1 MELIK
6 ITEGQTK
13 LWVPDAEKYK
23 LDSKMP
29 VFFNPVMRLNRDITV
44 DVVKTLD
51 KPKSLDLLSGTGAKG
66 LRLAVEA
73 NSKVDLNDANPSAA
87 KLIKRNAKL
96 NKVSV
101 EVFNDSANKL
111 LRKSRRT
118 YDFIDVD
125 PFGTPVPFLQES
137 IAHLRKGGILGV
149 TATDTSAL
157 CGTYPKACM
166 RKYESLNRK
175 TQMMF
180 EIGTRILIKK
190 VVSEGLN
197 MGVALEPVFVHS
209 SNHYMRV
216 YLRRVENLRKIRKNL
231 KFLFLC
237 SDCFTW
243 KFEDKL
249 PETKVRCGCGT
260 YSEVLGPLWTG
271 SLYDKKLL
279 KQMSDSNKTV
289 QKIKEEVDVFGYYDY
304 HMMSKKL
311 EDVGELPKMDVIIEK
326 IRKKGF
332 KASRT
337 HFSPTGIKTN
347 LPAKSFLRLLYS

>member
-1 MELIK
+1 MDLIK
-6 ITEGQTK
+6 VTEGQTK
-13 LWVPDAEKYK
+13 LWVPDAEKYN

-29 VFFNPVMRLNRDITV
+29 VFFNPIMHLNRDITV
-44 DVVKTLD
+44 DIVKTLN
-51 KPKSLDLLSGTGAKG
+51 KPKSLDLLAGTGAKG

-73 NSKVDLNDANPSAA
+73 GAKVDLNDANPSAA

-96 NKVSV
+96 NKVNV

-137 IAHLRKGGILGV
+137 IAHLRKGGIIGV

-166 RKYESLNRK
+166 RKYDSLNQK
-175 TQMMF
+175 IQMMF
-180 EIGTRILIKK
+180 EIGMRILIKK
-190 VVSEGLN
+190 VVADGLN
-197 MGVALEPVFVHS
+197 MRIALEPVFVHS
-209 SNHYMRV
+209 SNHYMRA
-216 YLRRVENLRKIRKNL
+216 YLRRVEGLKKVRNKL
-231 KFLFLC
+231 KFLAYC
-237 SDCFTW
+237 PNCYSW
-243 KFEDKL
+243 KFENDMPKRS
-249 PETKVRCGCGT
+249 VRCSCGK

-279 KQMSDSNKTV
+279 KQMPDSNKTV
-289 QKIKEEVDVFGYYDY
+289 QKIKEEVDVFGYYNY

-311 EDVGELPKMDVIIEK
+311 EDVGELPKLDVIIEK

>member
-1 MELIK
+1 MDLIK
-6 ITEGQTK
+6 VIEGSTK
-13 LWVPDAEKYK
+13 LWVPDAKKYK

-29 VFFNPVMRLNRDITV
+29 VFFNPVMHLNRDITV
-44 DVVKTLD
+44 DIVKTLD
-51 KPKSLDLLSGTGAKG
+51 KPKSLDLLAGTGAKG
-66 LRLAVEA
+66 IRLAVEA
-73 NSKVDLNDANPSAA
+73 NAKVDLNDANPSAV
-87 KLIKRNAKL
+87 KLIKKNAKL
-96 NKVSV
+96 NKVEV
-101 EVFNDSANKL
+101 EVFNESANKL
-111 LRKSRRT
+111 LRNSRRT
-118 YDFIDVD
+118 YDFIDID
-125 PFGTPVPFLQES
+125 PFGTPVPFLAQS
-137 IAHLRKGGILGV
+137 LNRLRKSGIVAV

-166 RKYESLNRK
+166 RKYDSLNQK

-190 VVSEGLN
+190 VVADGLN
-197 MGVALEPVFVHS
+197 IGIALEPVFAHS

-216 YLRRVENLRKIRKNL
+216 YLRRVENLRKVRQNL

-237 SDCFTW
+237 PNCFTW
-243 KFEDKL
+243 KFENKI

-271 SLYDKKLL
+271 NLYDKKLL
-279 KQMSDSNKTV
+279 KQMSASNKTV